1 MPTSLPISDPVL
13 IFGLA
18 MGIFLLAPVLFER
31 IRVPGLIGLIVFGV
45 IVGPNVLNLLDRDFT
60 IVLLGQ
66 VGLLY
71 LVFLA
76 GLELDLN
83 RFQEYRAKSLGFG
96 TLSFV
101 IPAALAAAVMPLFGY
116 SIPAALLV
124 GAIVGSHTL
133 LAYPV
138 VSRLGIVKNPAMIT
152 VVGGTLVTDT
162 LSLSVLAVISGAV
175 VGELSALFWVRLFGS
190 LILYVALVSIFV
202 PRVGRWFFRNVPAQA
217 PAEFIFLM
225 ATLFFVAWG
234 ARLAGAEPIIGA
246 FLAGLTLN
254 RLIPLNSPLMTR
266 VRFVGNA
273 LFIPFFLLSVGMLV
287 DPRVLVSS
295 FDVWILASVLTAL
308 VLVGKFAGAWA
319 AKGLYGFSK
328 AEGLAMFGLSAPQ
341 AAATLA
347 VTFVGLEIGLFGE
360 TMVNAVIVLIVIT
373 VFVGPSLV
381 ERFGREIARQEE
393 RRPYDPSEAPRRI
406 LIPIANPATADA
418 LMDIAFMLRDRTSEE
433 PLFPLT
439 VVRGGDQG
447 SEARVADAEKML
459 AHAVL
464 YAAGADVP
472 VSPLTRVDQNIA
484 TGMMRAMAETRT
496 SIVVVGWDG
505 RSSGSRTAVF
515 GTVLDQLLEQTRQT
529 IIVAKMGHPLNTTR
543 RIVLVVPESG
553 DRHPG
558 FAEGASLIK
567 RLAGEI
573 DASLEVLVVGD
584 AAETCKKTLE
594 KIRPTHP
601 LTVAGVDG
609 WGPLLWELRSRLDR
623 QDLVVVL
630 SARRGALSWSR
641 ELERLPAQLSSLVP
655 ESFLMLY
662 PAEADLPMASGGAVG
677 IVGDGSTESGTSGSL
692 AGGMGGGASPD
703 RAGVGGAEDGI
714 GRPGAHGGGEEGAS
728 GGLPGSGAD
737 GGLLSFL
744 PDGLT
749 AGRMHFDLSGV
760 SYRDALHQ
768 LLGTHLEAGADRA
781 MILDRLVASEE
792 EFSSE
797 IREGVA
803 LPHAMI
809 PGLEGGPLLFL
820 GISPEGIRFP
830 NAKAPANVVLM
841 LVGSS
846 ERTFEHLRIL
856 TRMARILRAAPDLS
870 AIRTARSAEDV
881 AGWFRAVRE
890 EARLPRPPREP
901 KPPR

>member
-1 MPTSLPISDPVL
+1 MPTSLPITDPVL
-13 IFGLA
+13 IFALA
-18 MGIFLLAPVLFER
+18 MGIFLLAPLLFER
-31 IRVPGLIGLIVFGV
+31 LKVPGLVGLIVFGV
-45 IVGPNVLNLLDRDFT
+45 LVGPNVLNLLDRDFT

-83 RFQEYRAKSLGFG
+83 RFNEYRAKSLGFG

-101 IPAALAAAVMPLFGY
+101 LPAGLAVAVMPLFGFSLSA
-116 SIPAALLV
+116 SILV

-162 LSLSVLAVISGAV
+162 LSLSVLAVVSGAV
-175 VGELSALFWVRLFGS
+175 SGDLGLGFWVRLIGS
-190 LILYVALVSIFV
+190 LALYVALVSIFV
-202 PRVGRWFFRNVPAQA
+202 PKVGRWFFRNVPAQA

-254 RLIPLNSPLMTR
+254 RLIPLYSPLMTR

-295 FDVWILASVLTAL
+295 LEVWKLAGVLTGL
-308 VLVGKFAGAWA
+308 VVVGKFAGAWA
-319 AKGLYGFSK
+319 AKSLYKFSR

-373 VFVGPSLV
+373 VFVGPALV
-381 ERFGREIARQEE
+381 ERFGREIALQED
-393 RRPYDPSEAPRRI
+393 RRPYDPSAAPRRI

-418 LMDIAFMLRDRTSEE
+418 LMDIAFMLRDRTSNE

-439 VVRGGDQG
+439 VVRGTEQG
-447 SEARVADAEKML
+447 SAAQVADAEKML

-484 TGMMRAMAETRT
+484 TGMSRAVAETRT

-505 RSSGSRTAVF
+505 RTSGSRTAVF

-529 IIVAKMGHPLNTTR
+529 VIVSKMGHPLNTTR
-543 RIVLVVPESG
+543 RIFLVVPPAG

-558 FAEGASLIK
+558 FLESASLIK

-573 DASLEVLVVGD
+573 DARLEVIVVGD
-584 AAETCKKTLE
+584 LAETCRETLE
-594 KIRPTHP
+594 KIRPSHP
-601 LTVAGVDG
+601 MVVGGVDG
-609 WGPLLWELRSRLDR
+609 WGPLLWELRSRLDL
-623 QDLVVVL
+623 QDLVVIL
-630 SARRGALSWSR
+630 SSRRGTLSWAR
-641 ELERLPAQLSSLVP
+641 ELERLPGQLSSLVP
-655 ESFLMLY
+655 ESFLIVY
-662 PAEADLPMASGGAVG
+662 PSEGAPGQGPDGTSQPMDPAASDSPRNAEATGSAPLVPRLP
-677 IVGDGSTESGTSGSL
+677 T
-692 AGGMGGGASPD
+692 
-703 RAGVGGAEDGI
+703 
-714 GRPGAHGGGEEGAS
+714 
-728 GGLPGSGAD
+728 GLDPSRIA
-737 GGLLSFL
+737 L
-744 PDGLT
+744 
-749 AGRMHFDLSGV
+749 DLSGAT
-760 SYRDALHQ
+760 YRDALHQ
-768 LLGTHLEAGADRA
+768 LLGTHFEAGVERA
-781 MILDRLVASEE
+781 QILDRLVASEE
-792 EFSSE
+792 EFPSE
-797 IREGVA
+797 IRIGVA
-803 LPHAMI
+803 LPHAMV
-809 PGLEGGPLLFL
+809 PSVDGPLVFL
-820 GISPEGIRFP
+820 GIAPGGILFP
-830 NAKAPANVVLM
+830 NTEAPAKIIVVL
-841 LVGSS
+841 VGAS
-846 ERTFEHLRIL
+846 ERTFEHLRVL
-856 TRMARILRAAPDLS
+856 TRLARLFRDADEVDSLTEAQ
-870 AIRTARSAEDV
+870 TFEDV
-881 AGWFRAVRE
+881 AAWFTAH
-890 EARLPRPPREP
+890 PPRVP
-901 KPPR
+901 ARGGAAPPPH